1 MISWM
6 IRSQEWY
13 ERCRE
18 WLVSAGG
25 RRLWEKD
32 MVWGTNE
39 SNPRSYNHLFAFR
52 FQLGLR
58 NYKTPTDHM
67 RSAILMRKISAKY
80 AKFNIT
86 TFHEYYPFADQ
97 SYM

>member
-1 MISWM
+1 M
-6 IRSQEWY
+6 
-13 ERCRE
+13 
-18 WLVSAGG
+18 
-25 RRLWEKD
+25 
-32 MVWGTNE
+32 NE
-39 SNPRSYNHLFAFR
+39 FSLQSYNHLFAFR

-67 RSAILMRKISAKY
+67 RSAILMRKISSKY

-97 SYM
+97 VILINEQNLKLLYFFQVNKSQ